1 MHVANK
7 EPPCPRPASVW
18 KPHRMGPRLGRFAL
32 CGVSVM
38 TKPRLGARGD
48 RRESPRGTAAPARWL
63 HSRAPQTAAPPPRA
77 TPRLLSLL
85 QTSTVAAA
93 CPSSRSRLSLLVRP
107 GTDAHIWA
115 VVFFLQRENRRLQE
129 ASMRLEQ
136 ENDDLAHE
144 LVTSKIA
151 LRNDLDQ
158 VNSPLARSKQDRDSF
173 LEGKGH
179 VALTTVP
186 LGLPRAGHGVSCRWP
201 NGRAGNASLRER
213 SASLPDVGCAF

>member
-1 MHVANK
+1 
-7 EPPCPRPASVW
+7 
-18 KPHRMGPRLGRFAL
+18 
-32 CGVSVM
+32 M
-38 TKPRLGARGD
+38 TKPHLGARGD
-48 RRESPRGTAAPARWL
+48 CRESPRGTAAPARWL

-173 LEGKGH
+173 LKGKGH

-186 LGLPRAGHGVSCRWP
+186 LGRPRAGHRVSCP
-201 NGRAGNASLRER
+201 GRMGGRGRRARTSGARRGGRETQVFGKGLRRFQTARGMCFLTPLNSSGFSSPAPSL
-213 SASLPDVGCAF
+213 D